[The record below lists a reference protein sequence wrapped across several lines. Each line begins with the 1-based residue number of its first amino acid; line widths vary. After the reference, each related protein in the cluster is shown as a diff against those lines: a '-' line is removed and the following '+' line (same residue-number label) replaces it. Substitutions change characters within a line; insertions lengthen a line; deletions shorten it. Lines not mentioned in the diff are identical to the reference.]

1 MPSILIVDDLISIH
15 EMLEAVIQP
24 TGYATAFAT
33 DGEKALTKYK
43 ADKFDLVLA
52 DIDMKPMDGITLLKN
67 LKHFDPAVVVIIM
80 TAYAST
86 ESAIQALK
94 FGAFDYLQKPFK
106 VDELIQTLKR
116 AMEFRR
122 IAAEREAVRTS
133 GAPFVAKASDFETR
147 FPGSSQPIKRLI
159 TQLKKLA
166 TTSTN
171 VLITGEL
178 GAGHEVAAE
187 LLHNAGNRAGSPFVS
202 IDCRLNTPE
211 ILRDGLLGPEGSG
224 GKWIQQAKGGT
235 FFLQHVQQLQK
246 QTQVAL
252 VSVLRNNAHQFR
264 LVCATEEDLEK
275 LTEEGRF
282 NEELFYRIAAIP
294 VHMPSLRERLDDLP
308 ALLKDVATRAANPQ
322 FDPRQMEFTED
333 AIATLRSYRWPG
345 NLAEFTQFV
354 SQIIST
360 SETRVITSAQLP
372 LRVHDLKAWPPL
384 ADYLA
389 GQEKQYFARVLHA
402 CRGDKAKAAKV
413 LGVEVSR
420 LDPPPAS

>member
-33 DGEKALTKYK
+33 DGEKALVRYK
-43 ADKFDLVLA
+43 AEKFDLVLA
-52 DIDMKPMDGITLLKN
+52 DIDMKPMDGITLLKQ
-67 LKHFDPAVVVIIM
+67 LKQFDPAVVVIIM

-122 IAAEREAVRTS
+122 LAAEREAARS
-133 GAPFVAKASDFETR
+133 AGAPAAAAGGDFDAR
-147 FPGSSQPIKRLI
+147 FPGGSTPVKRLLA
-159 TQLKKLA
+159 QLKKLA
-166 TTSTN
+166 GSNTN
-171 VLITGEL
+171 VLVTGEL
-178 GAGHEVAAE
+178 GTGHEIAAE
-187 LLHNAGNRAGSPFVS
+187 LLHNSGSRAGSPLVPV
-202 IDCRLNTPE
+202 DCRLSTADA
-211 ILRDGLLGPEGSG
+211 LREGLLGADGAG

-235 FFLQHVQQLQK
+235 LFLQHVQHLNK
-246 QTQVAL
+246 QSQVAL
-252 VSVLRNNAHQFR
+252 VSVLRKNVHNFR

-282 NEELFYRIAAIP
+282 NDELFYRIAAIP
-294 VHMPSLRERLDDLP
+294 VHLPALRERLDDLP
-308 ALLKDVATRAANPQ
+308 DLLKEIAGKTTNPQ
-322 FDPRQMEFTED
+322 FDPRQMEFTDD
-333 AIATLRSYRWPG
+333 AIAALRAYRWPG
-345 NLAEFTQFV
+345 NIAELTQFV

-372 LRVHDLKAWPPL
+372 LRVHELKDWPPL

-389 GQEKQYFARVLHA
+389 GQEKQYCARVLHA
-402 CRGDKAKAAKV
+402 SGGDRNKAAKV
-413 LGVEVSR
+413 LGIDVSR
-420 LDPPPAS
+420 LG